1 MGVVKTGAAVG
12 AALATGG
19 LSLFAQGLFD
29 GATEGAPPCQVA
41 LGKVSPATASKAPA
55 QQPAPGSAAG
65 TEEKGV
71 LETVTKGVSEGIG
84 GIVKGIGGALE
95 GLFGGKKE

>member
-1 MGVVKTGAAVG
+1 MA
-12 AALATGG
+12 
-19 LSLFAQGLFD
+19 AQGLSAK
-29 GATEGAPPCQVA
+29 ATEGAPPCQVA
-41 LGKVSPATASKAPA
+41 LGKVSPATA
-55 QQPAPGSAAG
+55 QQPAPPPTAAK

-84 GIVKGIGGALE
+84 GVVKGVGGLLE